1 MDIVQPAVLDRTPH
15 ARYLRVDS
23 PTGSLLSLEQQSNEV
38 QGDANLK
45 QTRPARQLEEFV
57 AGFRQPVSCLGNRWL
72 FVFHSMTI
80 DFSC

>member
-23 PTGSLLSLEQQSNEV
+23 PTGSLLSLEQQSHEV
-38 QGDANLK
+38 QGDSDLK
-45 QTRPARQLEEFV
+45 GTCPARQLEEFV